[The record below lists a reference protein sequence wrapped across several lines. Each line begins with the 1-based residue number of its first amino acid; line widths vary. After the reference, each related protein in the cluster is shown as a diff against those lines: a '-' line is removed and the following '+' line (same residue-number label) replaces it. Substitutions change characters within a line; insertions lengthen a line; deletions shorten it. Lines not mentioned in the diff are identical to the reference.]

1 MTDTQYKK
9 ITLPRLW
16 KRGAAKLVMSPM
28 ELKRGPFGQALA
40 SQDSIFNGNRLLL
53 CQHTGGSAEWL
64 VDNTGTGGLSQVY
77 PEPDVWRTAMRGRCE
92 LGPGQALELRVLSV
106 PGGPSEVFYPS
117 IPAWLFQ
124 GAVADIRA
132 VIDYEN
138 LDADTDSVTVQKQLL
153 PSLEDDGLE
162 DVTAGAAWKQLQH
175 HYVGPV
181 RPADI
186 TPAGIAK
193 WSEWPTV
200 TFAIEHRG
208 GARVLAASVHETPFE
223 HVTVDEATTTS
234 TLHDYSNTQNG
245 PHPTLWPVTKDADG
259 ATYDEPRFGTFRGL
273 HAAARQSQRMGPVI
287 AQWSSYAERLAEPA
301 DTEAD
306 PVAVTS
312 TTFVGLAVG
321 SAETAWHADNP
332 GYDMPPYSNRAPENL
347 RTRLR
352 GNAASI
358 PVRARVY
365 ARFTT
370 TGANF
375 GYVKFQSSPRSWM
388 TVTVPQHASTT
399 TYAWHTMTGHLE
411 TNVTATD
418 GYAILQDFARVSTGG
433 ITMEI
438 RYWSMEFCDYPVA
451 A

>member
-1 MTDTQYKK
+1 MSDTPYKK
-9 ITLPRLW
+9 VTLGRVW
-16 KRGAAKLVMSPM
+16 KPGSAKLTMSPM

-53 CQHTGGSAEWL
+53 CAHTGGSAEWL
-64 VDNTGTGGLSQVY
+64 ADNTGTGGGVQAY
-77 PEPDVWRTAMRGRCE
+77 PEADVWRTAMRGRCE

-106 PGGPSEVFYPS
+106 PSGASEYLDSPTWFFYS
-117 IPAWLFQ
+117 
-124 GAVADIRA
+124 AVADIRA
-132 VIDYEN
+132 VIDYRNVLAE
-138 LDADTDSVTVQKQLL
+138 TDSVTAQKQLP
-153 PSLEDDGLE
+153 PSLEADGLE
-162 DVTAGAAWKQLQH
+162 VVTAGAAWSRLQH
-175 HYVGPV
+175 HYVGPI
-181 RPADI
+181 RPADN
-186 TPAGIAK
+186 TPAGVVK

-208 GARVLAASVHETPFE
+208 GARVIAASIHETPFE
-223 HVTVDEATTTS
+223 HVTEHGTTSGS

-259 ATYDEPRFGTFRGL
+259 ITYGEDRFGTYRGL
-273 HAAARQSQRMGPVI
+273 YAAARQSQRMGPVI

-306 PVAVTS
+306 PIQVTS
-312 TTFVGLAVG
+312 TTMVGLAIG
-321 SAETAWHADNP
+321 SAETAWNANNP
-332 GYDMPPYSNRAPENL
+332 GFDMLPYSNRAPENL
-347 RTRLR
+347 STRLR

-375 GYVKFQSSPRSWM
+375 GYVRFQSSPRSWM
-388 TVTVPQHASTT
+388 KVTIPQDAVTT

-418 GYAILQDFARVSTGG
+418 NYAILQDFAWVSTGG
-433 ITMEI
+433 VTMEI